1 MQAEQEEKPRAG
13 RGRRKARRKSGVA
26 ERALREGHG

>member
-1 MQAEQEEKPRAG
+1 MQAEQEVKPREG
-13 RGRRKARRKSGVA
+13 RGRSEARRKSGVA